1 MQYDFRRLF
10 YSALRMVIIHR
21 ITPFGYPGVNGC
33 LLLTPAFRSLLRP
46 SSSYGSIGIRHR
58 PVFAWPYF
66 YLHFLSPSF
75 FRPFFRLLFKLRIPQ
90 DSAIRKSNLHNS
102 SIPAWIIPSF
112 LCNFKHLMT
121 LVIFIWQVGERNKI
135 NNNLQSTHCINTFLL
150 ERRWSSRTFRYDY
163 LVTTSPPSR
172 SVP

>member
-66 YLHFLSPSF
+66 YLHFLPPSF

-112 LCNFKHLMT
+112 LCNFKKLINSCHFHLT
-121 LVIFIWQVGERNKI
+121 GRGKKQNKRRRTSFCLATSAKQSLVCKVHIA
-135 NNNLQSTHCINTFLL
+135 
-150 ERRWSSRTFRYDY
+150 
-163 LVTTSPPSR
+163 
-172 SVP
+172 